1 MNKNLKKVALFILAL
16 VTGTIVFF
24 ACSSEDENTP
34 NNSLKSK
41 VSIANIEVPDRGFMF
56 VNRNQTSNT
65 LSVSTGT
72 SFSGFIRESTV
83 LNNSIVD
90 VKNIIYELEDL
101 GTIRVTSN
109 EKLDEFK
116 FIAFEDEFKIFDIKD
131 DKDGA
136 VSYKVTHK
144 DGDTVCS
151 KVYYDGLTATNFA
164 SILSSNKTF
173 ENPFISSFK
182 KVDPATMTVI
192 AAVASAVVAAV
203 KVVVD
208 IFSKPCERK
217 LHADEE
223 NCKTLG
229 KCIKYK
235 SRCHYEC
242 VDCPTVK

>member
-1 MNKNLKKVALFILAL
+1 MNRHFKKVALFILAL
-16 VTGTIVFF
+16 VTGTITFF
-24 ACSSEDENTP
+24 ACSNEDENTH
-34 NNSLKSK
+34 NSLKSK
-41 VSIANIEVPDRGFMF
+41 VSIANIEIPDGGFMF
-56 VNRNQTSNT
+56 VNRNQSSNV

-72 SFSGFIRESTV
+72 SFSDFIRESTV
-83 LNNSIVD
+83 VRNSIID
-90 VKNIIYELEDL
+90 VKNIIYEFEDL
-101 GTIRVTSN
+101 GTIRVTPN

-116 FIAFEDEFKIFDIKD
+116 FVAFEDEFKIFDIKD

-144 DGDTVCS
+144 EGDTVCS
-151 KVYYDGLTATNFA
+151 KVYYDGLTAENFA

-182 KVDPATMTVI
+182 KVDPATMTAI

-208 IFSKPCERK
+208 IFSKSCERK

-223 NCKTLG
+223 NCKTIG

-242 VDCPTVK
+242 IDCPTVK

>member
-1 MNKNLKKVALFILAL
+1 MNKKNQKVALFILAL
-16 VTGTIVFF
+16 VTGTIIFF
-24 ACSSEDENTP
+24 ACSNDDENYSV
-34 NNSLKSK
+34 SLKNK
-41 VSIANIEVPDRGFMF
+41 VSIANIEVPDKGFMF
-56 VNRNQTSNT
+56 VNRNQSSNT

-72 SFSGFIRESTV
+72 SFSNFIRESTV
-83 LNNSIVD
+83 IENSIVD

-101 GTIRVTSN
+101 GTIRVTPN
-109 EKLDEFK
+109 EKLDEFR
-116 FIAFEDEFKIFDIKD
+116 FIAFEDEFKIFDIKN

-136 VSYKVTHK
+136 VSYRVTHK

-151 KVYYDGLTATNFA
+151 KVYYDGLTAENFA
-164 SILSSNKTF
+164 SILSSSKTF
-173 ENPFISSFK
+173 ENPFLSSFK
-182 KVDPATMTVI
+182 KVDPATLTAIV
-192 AAVASAVVAAV
+192 AVASAVVAAV

-223 NCKTLG
+223 NCKTIG

-242 VDCPTVK
+242 VECPTAK